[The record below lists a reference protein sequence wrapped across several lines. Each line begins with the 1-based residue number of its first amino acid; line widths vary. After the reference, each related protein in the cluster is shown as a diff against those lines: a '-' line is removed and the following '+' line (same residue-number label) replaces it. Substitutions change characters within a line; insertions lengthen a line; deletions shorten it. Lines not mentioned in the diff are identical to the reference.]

1 MVGIFRLLLTVEL
14 LCQSVE
20 TLTEQKALMVKF
32 DNSHRTIDQKV
43 DGAVDGQEQLV
54 DAKKHNY
61 RQIVSKERE
70 VIIERLITTIFK
82 YEAKI
87 KLPLW
92 KLIWSLV
99 LTIFS
104 GAFYKNKDKRRPD
117 KNRVPLWHHVTPRC
131 RQPAF
136 NRLCCNFYCKQ
147 NNWKH
152 S

>member
-1 MVGIFRLLLTVEL
+1 M
-14 LCQSVE
+14 E

-61 RQIVSKERE
+61 HLIVSKERE

-87 KLPLW
+87 KFPLW